1 MNRNPSIR
9 PPEARHA
16 QAAARTAPA
25 PGPRRTP
32 LTASPAHA
40 GTTCFA
46 THADAPIYAGANPW
60 TDIVGYLDP
69 GIPVNATRQGADE
82 LWRVSRTDNGA
93 PLGFMRDGDLRCDGG

>member
-1 MNRNPSIR
+1 MRKPLR
-9 PPEARHA
+9 ALPLLLAL
-16 QAAARTAPA
+16 AAL
-25 PGPRRTP
+25 P

-40 GTTCFA
+40 GGTCFA
-46 THADAPIYAGANPW
+46 THADAPIYADTNPW

-82 LWRVSRTDNGA
+82 LWRISRTDNGA